1 MSVQHNSLVCL
12 RNLLCWRGY
21 YQSLIIS
28 NDDTNNWSIRLLKDS
43 SIIIYFEEIQRRGW
57 VGHVMLLLSGFRGW
71 HDSFVFLK
79 SIFYLAIA
87 QSSVKAFT
95 LVYLKF
101 MSILAQE
108 PIFSILHIHFSKTPT
123 LDYLFYTLFYLNNHF
138 LTFYI
143 ISLSYPFN
151 IFEHTRTHSLSL

>member
-1 MSVQHNSLVCL
+1 
-12 RNLLCWRGY
+12 
-21 YQSLIIS
+21 
-28 NDDTNNWSIRLLKDS
+28 
-43 SIIIYFEEIQRRGW
+43 
-57 VGHVMLLLSGFRGW
+57 MLLLSGFRGS

-108 PIFSILHIHFSKTPT
+108 PIFSILHIHFSKTST

-151 IFEHTRTHSLSL
+151 IFEHTRTHSLSLYLLQTHAKISSLSNRASISTTRIETCSS